1 MWHSWIPPSY
11 TSEYTLTRK
20 PQSVLAAA
28 GDAGG
33 AGGLLQ
39 GLSLAPWISHCV
51 VRLAAPPSWVGMN
64 HHFVKPGVKDSL
76 SWVAAQLCKASDL
89 SGEGVGGRSGLEKK
103 GSSEHGIHVFS
114 ICPPPPPVV
123 RFSPFHPPF
132 YYF

>member
-20 PQSVLAAA
+20 PESVLAAA

-33 AGGLLQ
+33 AGGALI
-39 GLSLAPWISHCV
+39 GLVSGPRRCPWISLCV

-76 SWVAAQLCKASDL
+76 SWVAAQLCKAR
-89 SGEGVGGRSGLEKK
+89 RS
-103 GSSEHGIHVFS
+103 F
-114 ICPPPPPVV
+114 
-123 RFSPFHPPF
+123 
-132 YYF
+132 